1 MDKWFFGFIVFA
13 VVMIGVIAS
22 SPSLII
28 DKIGKEGE
36 LRDIQFQKATVE
48 RDEQFQQQKLEILN
62 NLSHKLDTIES
73 NIETI
78 IKEQNITFT
87 LNGNQTNGLEKTGS
101 ISGIGKPEIIPS
113 N

>member
-36 LRDIQFQKATVE
+36 QRDIQFQQANIE
-48 RDEQFQQQKLEILN
+48 REEQFQNQKLEILE

-78 IKEQNITFT
+78 IKEQNITLT
-87 LNGNQTNGLEKTGS
+87 LNGNQTNELEQTGS